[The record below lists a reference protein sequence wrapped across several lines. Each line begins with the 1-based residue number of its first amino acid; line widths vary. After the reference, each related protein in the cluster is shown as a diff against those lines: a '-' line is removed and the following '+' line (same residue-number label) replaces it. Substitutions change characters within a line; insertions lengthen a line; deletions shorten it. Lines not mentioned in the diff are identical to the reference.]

1 MFDAFVCSSA
11 ALDPDLG
18 SSEASLE
25 EAEVKRALARASRRI
40 VLAVDHSKL
49 GTRAQAR
56 MFALDEIDVLVTDLD
71 PVDERLDPYRGVEI
85 R

>member
-1 MFDAFVCSSA
+1 
-11 ALDPDLG
+11 
-18 SSEASLE
+18 
-25 EAEVKRALARASRRI
+25 

-56 MFALDEIDVLVTDLD
+56 MFALDEIGLLVTDLD
-71 PVDERLDPYRGVEI
+71 PDDARLNPYRAAVEV